1 MDYSA
6 RNAIIKHHVGM
17 TAWYLNV
24 SRVQQLI
31 CSAGTGLHEL
41 YRAADVP
48 SLARN
53 LRQWLHA
60 NEVPSLGE
68 IFARD
73 ALPTEGQRFSIYHDF
88 YGRGLSKYRFPSI
101 EIPRDAVADVHCT
114 LSYDKNYRLT
124 VPYHPT
130 GLTCTTAWSKLSG
143 HPRLFVLAYAERVSN
158 DEVQARPYVIADLH
172 GDLPQDSPA
181 VWNAGNYGEVHPAA
195 IEQFSLMGDQFKKET
210 SAPPLSLLKSIP
222 ERRIKSAIAEIL
234 HEGSVPKDWA
244 GERSDLFSSNL
255 SVNGRRLSA
264 AFLLKGPA
272 SFSPMTM
279 KHLGKSGD
287 QIDRLFT
294 EPADLLVLQHCHRVT
309 SAVRSTMRAYAQ
321 RIHDLRHFTI
331 LDGYDTIRL
340 LRAYGKC
347 GLSSEEV
354 HGSTIA
360 D

>member
-1 MDYSA
+1 MS
-6 RNAIIKHHVGM
+6 
-17 TAWYLNV
+17 L
-24 SRVQQLI
+24 RVQQLI
-31 CSAGTGLHEL
+31 CSAGTGLQEL
-41 YRAADVP
+41 YRAADV
-48 SLARN
+48 SALARH

-68 IFARD
+68 ILAKD
-73 ALPTEGQRFSIYHDF
+73 TLPTEGQRFAIYHDF
-88 YGRGLSKYRFPSI
+88 YGRGLSKYRLPSV
-101 EIPRDAVADVHCT
+101 EIPRDAVAEVYCA

-143 HPRLFVLAYAERVSN
+143 HSRLFVLAYADRVSN

-172 GDLPQDSPA
+172 GDLPEDSPA
-181 VWNAGNYGEVHPAA
+181 VWNSANYGEIHPAA
-195 IEQFSLMGDQFKKET
+195 IEQFSLLRDQYEKES
-210 SAPPLSLLKSIP
+210 SAPRLSLLKSIP
-222 ERRIKSAIAEIL
+222 ERSIKSAIAEIL
-234 HEGSVPKDWA
+234 HEDSVPKDWA

-279 KHLGKSGD
+279 KHLGKNGD

-294 EPADLLVLQHCHRVT
+294 EPADLLVLQHCHKVT
-309 SAVRSTMRAYAQ
+309 SAVRSTMRAYSQ

-331 LDGYDTIRL
+331 LDGYDTVRL
-340 LRAYGKC
+340 MRAYGKC
-347 GLSSEEV
+347 GL
-354 HGSTIA
+354 
-360 D
+360 